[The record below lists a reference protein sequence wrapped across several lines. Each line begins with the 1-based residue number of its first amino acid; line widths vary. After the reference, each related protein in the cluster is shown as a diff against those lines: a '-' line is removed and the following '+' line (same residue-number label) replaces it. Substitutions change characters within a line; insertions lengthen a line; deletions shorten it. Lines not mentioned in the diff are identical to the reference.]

1 MISSGLHFPECA
13 CRFVRAINITEEGT
27 SSLERF
33 LRVRAQS
40 ISCKEIEKHY
50 NQAFHGNIQS
60 GSDLRRLEPV
70 EKHEAKCLPVYRTL
84 TLTSN
89 LWKVGR
95 FKCNTR
101 APFPRKIFYLHAPGH
116 MRRRVTCSANWFVGT
131 LLLLAIIAR
140 LLAIYNPKT
149 RSVASP

>member
-1 MISSGLHFPECA
+1 LISSGLHFPECA

-101 APFPRKIFYLHAPGH
+101 APFPRKTSTSVHLDICE
-116 MRRRVTCSANWFVGT
+116 RRVTCSANCFVGT